1 MECVVKFHVVTL
13 FPEMF
18 NSVLETSIIGR
29 AVRSGR
35 ITVEFVNPRDF
46 TRDIHRTVDAP
57 PYGGGPGMVL
67 MAPPLFDAVESVLS
81 GYADGERPLTVMM
94 SPQGA
99 GFNQR
104 AAEELAKR
112 DALILVCGHYEGIDE
127 RFVEHCVDLEVS
139 VGDFVLTGGEIASM
153 AVIDAVARLIPG
165 VLGDDASTAY
175 ESFSSNVGGL
185 LESAV
190 YTRPATFRGLRVPE
204 ELLSGDHS
212 AVEQFRRTSSATRT
226 LRRRPDLMQGWDND
240 ATRRD

>member
-1 MECVVKFHVVTL
+1 MKFHVVTL

-46 TRDIHRTVDAP
+46 TRDSHRTVDAP

-81 GYADGERPLTVMM
+81 RYADGERPLTVMM

>member
-46 TRDIHRTVDAP
+46 TRDSHRTVDAP

-81 GYADGERPLTVMM
+81 RYADGERPLTVMM

>member
-1 MECVVKFHVVTL
+1 MKFHVVTL

-18 NSVLETSIIGR
+18 NSVLESSIIGR

-46 TRDIHRTVDAP
+46 TRDSHRTVDAP

-81 GYADGERPLTVMM
+81 RYADGERPLTVMM

>member
-1 MECVVKFHVVTL
+1 MKFHVVTL

-46 TRDIHRTVDAP
+46 TRDSHRTVDAP

-204 ELLSGDHS
+204 VLLSGDHS